1 MMAGKEEMLQDYLE
15 RIKQNVL
22 SELAEENVAVALFGS
37 AAVGTDTCA
46 SDVDVA
52 IIPRGMMNRAVLSRV
67 RERVEE
73 ITVPYVVDIVDFS
86 LVSESFKN
94 NALIH
99 AIWWRA

>member
-1 MMAGKEEMLQDYLE
+1 MLQDYLE

-52 IIPRGMMNRAVLSRV
+52 IIPRGMMTS
-67 RERVEE
+67 
-73 ITVPYVVDIVDFS
+73 T
-86 LVSESFKN
+86 
-94 NALIH
+94 
-99 AIWWRA
+99 